1 MYTPHAPILG
11 RNDKH
16 PVRITWQD
24 GRITQS
30 VVTWYGAAKRE
41 YRLTRFGRNFPFL
54 NEDAVGDLFV
64 LIPKTLTEFS
74 AFLLDYDEDIENIQ
88 ASLGVE
94 AFRQWGIYQNNV
106 PVVAPETEDECLERC
121 IREICTGITAF
132 PAGDIFSEHARTTL
146 TKCAGKFFRM
156 SMDDTLLSL
165 VEAEYRIFQAAESAV
180 CPRYRQRATS
190 RTLQ

>member
-1 MYTPHAPILG
+1 MEQRSESTGSPDLDETSHSSMRTPWVI
-11 RNDKH
+11 
-16 PVRITWQD
+16 
-24 GRITQS
+24 
-30 VVTWYGAAKRE
+30 
-41 YRLTRFGRNFPFL
+41 
-54 NEDAVGDLFV
+54 
-64 LIPKTLTEFS
+64 FS
-74 AFLLDYDEDIENIQ
+74 CSSRKLSLSSARSSSIMTKISRTSR

-180 CPRYRQRATS
+180 CLRYRPRATS